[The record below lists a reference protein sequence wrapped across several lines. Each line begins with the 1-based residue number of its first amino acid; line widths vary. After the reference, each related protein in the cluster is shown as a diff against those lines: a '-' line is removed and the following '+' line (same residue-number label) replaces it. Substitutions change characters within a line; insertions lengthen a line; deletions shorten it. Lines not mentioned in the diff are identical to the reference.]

1 MCDFIALHSLCIS
14 VFLFFPYYLSIS
26 LLLSMPPSLYFS
38 LSLLLSNTIVLL
50 SVSFCY
56 ISGLPSLLS
65 AVLIFPLGTES
76 RYTHTHTHT
85 HTVHIHTVHLRIYK
99 TKAPTPIK
107 ATSGIIKLF
116 VIIIIIIIMALTV
129 LTLQPSLCPSVVSR
143 TK

>member
-14 VFLFFPYYLSIS
+14 VSLFFLYYLSIS
-26 LLLSMPPSLYFS
+26 LLLSMPPSLSFS

-76 RYTHTHTHT
+76 HYTHT

-116 VIIIIIIIMALTV
+116 VIIIIIIALTV
-129 LTLQPSLCPSVVSR
+129 LTLRPSLCPSVVSR